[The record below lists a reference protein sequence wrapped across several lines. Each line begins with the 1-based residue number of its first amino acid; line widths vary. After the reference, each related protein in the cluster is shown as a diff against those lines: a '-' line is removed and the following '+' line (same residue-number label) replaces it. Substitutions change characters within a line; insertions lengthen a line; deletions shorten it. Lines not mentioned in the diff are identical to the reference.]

1 MSGERGVDEVE
12 ARVALARAALG
23 EVTDPADV
31 GELIDVGSPADGVAD
46 LRFSCTLGGYT
57 GWAWTV
63 STAQI
68 AGSEPTVL
76 EVELLPMEGSLLAPP
91 WVPWTERLAEWRR
104 THPADADG
112 EYVDDDDPGDD
123 DDLADDDLADD
134 DLADD
139 DLADDE
145 VADDEVADGIDDDLL
160 DDPDADPDADP
171 DDSDPED
178 ADPEDDDYEEG
189 LREI

>member
-123 DDLADDDLADD
+123 EDLADEDLEDDDLAD
-134 DLADD
+134 
-139 DLADDE
+139 
-145 VADDEVADGIDDDLL
+145 ADDEVADGIDDDLL
-160 DDPDADPDADP
+160 DDPDVDPDADP